1 LASSVKRQM
10 TKERGRAVLTLYELG
25 GLNGRRYSQFSWRT
39 TLALAHKG
47 LSAQSVKVRVSDKAA
62 IAFSKQDKVPI
73 LVDHETAVTDSWK
86 IAEYLEDDYIS
97 SPSLFGGATGRGLTR
112 FVNAFVDRQLI
123 PKLAPLI
130 MRDVIEIVDAED
142 AAHLRKQIE
151 AAFRKSLEELA
162 ADRANEITGFRR
174 ALDPLRATLRAQSF
188 LGGATATYADYILFS
203 LFQWARIVST
213 FDPLESTDALTAWRE
228 RMLDLHDGL
237 ARSEPGRA
245 AREGGAR

>member
-1 LASSVKRQM
+1 VVIIDAP
-10 TKERGRAVLTLYELG
+10 EGRAVLTLYELG
-25 GLNGRRYSQFSWRT
+25 GLDGRRYSQFSWRA

-47 LSAQSVKVRVSDKAA
+47 LTAQTIKVRVSDKAA

-73 LVDHETAVTDSWK
+73 LVDRETVVADSWK
-86 IAEYLEDDYIS
+86 IAEYLEDDFLS
-97 SPSLFGGATGRGLTR
+97 GPSLFGCDTGRALTR

-130 MRDVIEIVDAED
+130 MRDVVEIVDAED

-151 AAFRKSLEELA
+151 AAFRRSLEELA

-174 ALDPLRATLRAQSF
+174 ILDPVRASLRAQSF
-188 LGGATATYADYILFS
+188 LAGVSAGYADYILFS

-213 FDPLESTDALTAWRE
+213 FEPLESTDALVGWRE

-237 ARSEPGRA
+237 ARSEPSRA
-245 AREGGAR
+245 ERDGGAR